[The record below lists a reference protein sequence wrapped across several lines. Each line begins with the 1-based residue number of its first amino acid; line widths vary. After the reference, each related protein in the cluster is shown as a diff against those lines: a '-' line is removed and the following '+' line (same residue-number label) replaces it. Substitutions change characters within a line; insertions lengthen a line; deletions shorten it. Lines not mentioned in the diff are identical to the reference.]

1 MSTNL
6 ISAAIEGY
14 KEAKEEAHRERK
26 ARLLDYK
33 TRLIENFNYS
43 PREFYLLLAKAIERR
58 EVPGLEAE
66 LTSLIESV
74 PGSSRRLYLS
84 VARERFVYYVCA
96 APFGSGFFFS
106 WRLVDERRPAKWYH
120 LLAMLGFLFSLSIF
134 VSYFG
139 YSTIVQFLNAVG
151 IDAEGIGQVAP
162 NLPWI
167 VFIFLFTAMWSL
179 MRCAALPRFEWLAIM
194 LEKSA
199 VIGRVFE
206 RFFRPDTYYR
216 EDSKQMYQKA
226 FDAAVNEAIDSVT
239 TPQGIRAGVPITR
252 PAERSVLGK

>member
-14 KEAKEEAHRERK
+14 KEAKEEARRERK

-66 LTSLIESV
+66 LTLLIESV
-74 PGSSRRLYLS
+74 RGSSRRLYLS

-134 VSYFG
+134 ISYFG
-139 YSTIVQFLNAVG
+139 YSTIVRFLNALG
-151 IDAEGIGQVAP
+151 FDGEGISQVAP
-162 NLPWI
+162 NVPWI
-167 VFIFLFTAMWSL
+167 VFVFLFTAMWSL

-194 LEKSA
+194 FEKSA

-226 FDAAVNEAIDSVT
+226 FDASVQEAIESIT
-239 TPQGIRAGVPITR
+239 TPQGVRQSSVPAGSAT
-252 PAERSVLGK
+252 ERLFGK